1 VGDGFH
7 VTLKEIQ
14 QAQKFGLDMI
24 ILLSHTSHA
33 FYSLDV
39 KTHQNNFKKNNNV

>member
-1 VGDGFH
+1 MGHGFH
-7 VTLKEIQ
+7 VILEEIQ

-24 ILLSHTSHA
+24 TLFSHTSHA

-39 KTHQNNFKKNNNV
+39 KTH